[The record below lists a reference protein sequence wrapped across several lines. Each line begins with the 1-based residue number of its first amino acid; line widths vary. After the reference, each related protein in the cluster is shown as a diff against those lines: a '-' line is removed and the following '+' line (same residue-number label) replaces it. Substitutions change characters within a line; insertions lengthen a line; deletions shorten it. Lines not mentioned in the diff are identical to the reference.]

1 VQFVSGTEPISVDT
15 IRKMMAEPIY
25 PLPNGFPA
33 DKDTGFSQQVLGVGG
48 TQSEPMVGP
57 HSVADDLAR
66 ETETFEAGHSRRYFH
81 DVRLGDS
88 YTDVN

>member
-1 VQFVSGTEPISVDT
+1 
-15 IRKMMAEPIY
+15 MMAEPIY

-66 ETETFEAGHSRRYFH
+66 GNGN
-81 DVRLGDS
+81 L
-88 YTDVN
+88 

>member
-1 VQFVSGTEPISVDT
+1 
-15 IRKMMAEPIY
+15 MMAEPIY

-48 TQSEPMVGP
+48 TQSELMVGP

-66 ETETFEAGHSRRYFH
+66 GNGN
-81 DVRLGDS
+81 L
-88 YTDVN
+88 